1 MSQLPDQ
8 GEPVVSLRNVSKSYD
23 DGQTFAVKDVSFDIE
38 RGEALVLLGSSGSG
52 KSTVLKTINRLVY
65 PTSGKVVIRGQ
76 DTANVST
83 VELRRSIGYVAQGIA
98 LFPFLP
104 VWENLGLPL
113 RLKNVGKAERRSRAI
128 EAMSWVS
135 LAPELADRMPQ
146 QLSGGQQQRVGV
158 ARALLA
164 GADLLLMD
172 EPFGALDAVTRESL
186 QEEVVRLKTE
196 RNVTVLFV
204 THDLFEALTIADR
217 IGVMHE
223 GVLEQ
228 IGRPAEIMANP
239 ATDFV
244 RKLFEKP
251 LQQLQTLGNRQ

>member
-1 MSQLPDQ
+1 MPPSLDR
-8 GEPVVSLRNVSKSYD
+8 EVVVKLRNVCKSYD
-23 DGQTFAVKDVSFDIE
+23 DGQTFAVNDVSLDIH

-65 PTSGKVVIRGQ
+65 PTSGDVIIRGSN
-76 DTANVST
+76 TREVST

-98 LFPFLP
+98 LFPFMP
-104 VWENLGLPL
+104 VWENLALPL
-113 RLKNVGKAERRSRAI
+113 RLRKIGKAERRLRAL
-128 EAMSWVS
+128 EAMTWVNLS
-135 LAPELADRMPQ
+135 PELADRMPQ

-172 EPFGALDAVTRESL
+172 EPFGALDAVTREAL

-196 RNVTVLFV
+196 RKVTILFV

-217 IGVMHE
+217 IGIMHN
-223 GVLEQ
+223 GSLEQ
-228 IGRPAEIMANP
+228 IGYPQDVMAAP

-251 LQQLQTLGNRQ
+251 MQQLQILGSQA